1 MGQALGDPRI
11 WTHGAEPQ
19 GCTHAVHVHDFSEP
33 KPGVPVAR

>member
-11 WTHGAEPQ
+11 WTHGAVSQ
-19 GCTHAVHVHDFSEP
+19 GCTHEVHVHDFPES